1 MAYIPK
7 EWSCGDAITAD
18 DLNRMEQ
25 GIAQA
30 YNDIIL
36 SLYPVGS
43 IVFNTDGV
51 NPSTYIGGTW
61 EAWGSGRVPVGVD
74 TTQEEFNTA
83 EKNGGEK
90 AVTLTTAQMPQHNH
104 DYATHTEFGLISPT
118 TGGNAYVAAKS
129 SSYGF
134 RDTSNEGSGQ
144 AHNNLQPYVT
154 CYMWKR
160 TA

>member
-1 MAYIPK
+1 MAYTPK
-7 EWSCGDAITAD
+7 EWQCDELITAN

-43 IVFNTDGV
+43 IVFNTDGA

-83 EKNGGEK
+83 EKNGGAK

-104 DYATHTEFGLISPT
+104 DYVRYSEDGFISPT
-118 TGGNAYVAAKS
+118 TGGNVYVASKAS
-129 SSYGF
+129 SQGLS
-134 RDTSNEGSGQ
+134 DTSNEGGGQ